1 MTDHITIAG
10 NLTADPELRYTA
22 SGKAVL
28 NMRVAVNHSKDNA
41 SFFTVVAWEGLA
53 EALAEQ
59 AEKGDRLLITGRL
72 QTRSWENDEG
82 ETRTVSEIVA
92 EDAGFSLRFAAE
104 S

>member
-1 MTDHITIAG
+1 VTDTITVAG
-10 NLTADPELRYTA
+10 NLTQDPTLRYTA
-22 SGKAVL
+22 NGKSVL
-28 NMRVAVNHSKDNA
+28 NARIAINHSKERA
-41 SFFTVVAWEGLA
+41 SFFDVVAWEGLA

-59 AEKGDRLLITGRL
+59 AEKGDRLLVTGRL

-82 ETRTVSEIVA
+82 ETRTVAEIVA